1 MKGAPLPDQNSTPN
15 DNNNHKTKKW
25 LRRLAVF
32 SLAALIF
39 GGLYWYFFIYNRI
52 STDNAYVMA
61 DSAMISSRI
70 PGTIQDIFVEN
81 DTSVAPG
88 QVLLSLDPKDY
99 QLAVEEAQA
108 ALTRTEAEMRAA
120 EVSVSQTDIQT
131 AAQEDSAQS
140 VIAETQDRVREG
152 EHKLEALK
160 QQRIAAL
167 ADLTIARRDFERYDR
182 LYKQQAIA
190 QQQWDRAK
198 TILDKTTAQLD
209 AIDAETE
216 SVRASVEGSRQA
228 VKRSRSQLDVAK
240 GGRYSVAVFR
250 QQFAALRAKREEVFA
265 NLQAA
270 RLRLSY
276 CTIPAPIAG
285 YVAQKRIQKGDRI
298 QPGQILM
305 AVVPLEGVYIEG
317 NFKETQLTNVRIG
330 QPVTI
335 KADIYPRYT
344 FHGRVAGIRAGTG
357 AAFSLLPPE
366 NATGNWIKVVQ
377 RVPVKIRL
385 DRIPPPDRP
394 LRVGLSLTATIRT
407 EDRRGPLL
415 MKNPGSPETGP

>member
-15 DNNNHKTKKW
+15 DNNNHKAKKW

-39 GGLYWYFFIYNRI
+39 GGLYWYFFIYNRV

-108 ALTRTEAEMRAA
+108 ALARTEAEMRAA

-140 VIAETQDRVREG
+140 VIAETEDRVREG

-240 GGRYSVAVFR
+240 GGRYSVAVLR

-276 CTIPAPIAG
+276 CTIPAPLPAMSPRS
-285 YVAQKRIQKGDRI
+285 ASRRATESSRDR
-298 QPGQILM
+298 
-305 AVVPLEGVYIEG
+305 
-317 NFKETQLTNVRIG
+317 
-330 QPVTI
+330 
-335 KADIYPRYT
+335 
-344 FHGRVAGIRAGTG
+344 
-357 AAFSLLPPE
+357 S
-366 NATGNWIKVVQ
+366 
-377 RVPVKIRL
+377 
-385 DRIPPPDRP
+385 
-394 LRVGLSLTATIRT
+394 
-407 EDRRGPLL
+407 
-415 MKNPGSPETGP
+415 

>member
-1 MKGAPLPDQNSTPN
+1 VDQN
-15 DNNNHKTKKW
+15 NNNNGNNNKTKRL
-25 LRRLAVF
+25 LRGLVGF
-32 SLAALIF
+32 PLIALIL
-39 GGLYWYFFIYNRI
+39 GGIYWYCFLYNRV

-70 PGTIQDIFVEN
+70 PGTVQDIFAEN
-81 DTSVAPG
+81 DTLVMPG
-88 QVLLSLDPKDY
+88 QALLSLDPSDY
-99 QLAVEEAQA
+99 QLAVDEARA
-108 ALTRTEAEMRAA
+108 ALLRTEAEMKATEA
-120 EVSVSQTDIQT
+120 SVSQSDIQT
-131 AAQEDSAQS
+131 SAQQDAAQSS
-140 VIAETQDRVREG
+140 IGETEDRVREG

-160 QQRIAAL
+160 QQRIAIL

-182 LYKQQAIA
+182 LYQQQAIA

-198 TILDKTTAQLD
+198 TLLDKATAQLN

-216 SVRASVEGSRQA
+216 AVRSSVAGTRQA
-228 VKRSRSQLDVAK
+228 VGRSRAQLNVAK
-240 GGRYSVAVFR
+240 GGRYSVTVLR
-250 QQFAALRAKREEVFA
+250 QNFAALRAKRDEVFA
-265 NLQAA
+265 SLQAA

-276 CTIPAPIAG
+276 CTITAPIGG

-298 QPGQILM
+298 QPGQIIM
-305 AVVPLEGVYIEG
+305 AIVPLKGVYIEG

-335 KADIYPRYT
+335 EADVYPGYD
-344 FHGRVAGIRAGTG
+344 FHGKVAGIRAGTG

-385 DRIPPPDRP
+385 DKIPPPDHP
-394 LRVGLSLTATIRT
+394 LRIGLSLTATIHT
-407 EDRRGPLL
+407 DDRRGPML
-415 MKNPGSPETGP
+415 MKNPNPPKTGP

>member
-1 MKGAPLPDQNSTPN
+1 MSDPN
-15 DNNNHKTKKW
+15 NGNNNQNNRKQW
-25 LRRLAVF
+25 LRGLAVF
-32 SLAALIF
+32 SVFVLIL
-39 GGLYWYFFIYNRI
+39 GGAYWFFFKYNRV

-70 PGTIQDIFVEN
+70 SGTVQDISVDN
-81 DTSVAPG
+81 DTSVTPG

-99 QLAVEEAQA
+99 QLAVDEAQA
-108 ALTRTEAEMRAA
+108 ALIRTEAEMRAT
-120 EVSVSQTDIQT
+120 EVSVAQSDIQT
-131 AAQEDSAQS
+131 AAQQDSARS

-198 TILDKTTAQLD
+198 TTLDKATAQLD
-209 AIDAETE
+209 AVDAETE
-216 SVRASVEGSRQA
+216 AVRSSVEGARQA
-228 VKRSRSQLDVAK
+228 VKQSQSQLNVAR
-240 GGRYSVAVFR
+240 GGRYSVTVLR
-250 QQFAALRAKREEVFA
+250 QQFSALRAKREEVFA
-265 NLQAA
+265 NLQTA

-276 CTIPAPIAG
+276 CTITAPIGG

-330 QPVTI
+330 QSVTI
-335 KADIYPRYT
+335 KADIYPGYI
-344 FHGRVAGIRAGTG
+344 FHGKVAGIRAGTG

-385 DRIPPPDRP
+385 DKRPPPDHP
-394 LRVGLSLTATIRT
+394 LRVGLSLIATIHT
-407 EDRRGPLL
+407 EDRGGPML
-415 MKNPGSPETGP
+415 MKNTESKKTVP